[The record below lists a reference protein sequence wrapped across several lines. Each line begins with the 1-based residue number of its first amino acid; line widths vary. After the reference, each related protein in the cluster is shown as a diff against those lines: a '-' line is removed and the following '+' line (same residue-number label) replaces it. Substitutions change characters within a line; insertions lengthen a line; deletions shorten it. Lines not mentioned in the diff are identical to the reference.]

1 MFITLQEN
9 ISQTTDA
16 LNELLAALG
25 YGADR
30 PGTQLDLDIDR
41 FDQWSNPKSAALT
54 PSSCGWYGTGA
65 EAELE
70 RVA

>member
-9 ISQTTDA
+9 VRPTTDA
-16 LNELLAALG
+16 LNELLAGLG
-25 YGADR
+25 FDADR
-30 PGTQLDLDIDR
+30 LGTQLDLDIDR
-41 FDQWSNPKSAALT
+41 FDQWTNPRNAALT

-65 EAELE
+65 ELE